1 MQRKQ
6 LKNLRK
12 NIDKIQKMLENR
24 KEKREYLEERNY
36 QGNLQQESY
45 LVGQIKGIIRN
56 IGQG

>member
-45 LVGQIKGIIRN
+45 LVGQIKGMIRN

>member
-1 MQRKQ
+1 MQKKQ

-45 LVGQIKGIIRN
+45 LVGQIKGMIRN